1 MECYFY
7 GKVREK
13 DDNKEN
19 NAVVS
24 FIIPELGISFR
35 AQFRGTVYECEYAS
49 LLSLLEFIELNPH
62 LFKNKHVE
70 ILGDSYIVVNQVNM
84 CLVCTNDLKTYR
96 DMALGY
102 KRKFP
107 FTLSWIP
114 KSENPAQ
121 DEFAAR

>member
-7 GKVREK
+7 GKIRE
-13 DDNKEN
+13 DGDNKEN

-24 FIIPELGISFR
+24 FFIPELGISFR
-35 AQFRGTVYECEYAS
+35 AQFQGNIYECEYAS

-62 LFKNKHVE
+62 LFKNKHLE
-70 ILGDSYIVVNQVNM
+70 IFGDSYIVVNQVNM
-84 CLVCTNDLKTYR
+84 CLICTNELKPYR

-102 KRKFP
+102 KKKFP
-107 FTLSWIP
+107 FILSWIP

-121 DEFAAR
+121 DEFATR